1 MLSQRGGGT
10 HNWAERGLFFCSLP
24 LDAIINGREQRDGE
38 PIRSRLACQPKT
50 NCLLALTAGFYLHNS
65 NPKAKAICTLP
76 TPTLRGRVYK
86 AAHGRRDAKEARK
99 RVEPSHNEWNPPS
112 GWINRGHNH
121 TLIRIEKNTHL
132 VNVIVAIH
140 RTVRHVSI
148 SPCSPLFRE
157 KKPDRGVFFLIIMQ
171 MLFNGY
177 RCHLHLVYRLDSRRH
192 NFWEARHWKEAL
204 SPPFLAEITWGY
216 ST

>member
-1 MLSQRGGGT
+1 MCTIVLKMDKNKRKDNGTMLSQRGGGT

-99 RVEPSHNEWNPPS
+99 RGERSRTEPQWMKPSVRMNQSRSQSHFDPS
-112 GWINRGHNH
+112 
-121 TLIRIEKNTHL
+121 EKNT
-132 VNVIVAIH
+132 
-140 RTVRHVSI
+140 
-148 SPCSPLFRE
+148 
-157 KKPDRGVFFLIIMQ
+157 
-171 MLFNGY
+171 
-177 RCHLHLVYRLDSRRH
+177 
-192 NFWEARHWKEAL
+192 
-204 SPPFLAEITWGY
+204 
-216 ST
+216 